1 MRRVMRALANA
12 SVTRASG
19 NAFVTMRSTASA
31 RARARVAMKSSVGAR
46 REARA
51 RARGTVDDGAAGCRR
66 DGEGGGEG
74 GGAGAD
80 GGGERVSGMRGG
92 IAERG

>member
-46 REARA
+46 REGA